1 MTTASTTTATT
12 GQTTGQSTA
21 RTTTRPAYAVSTA
34 LKTGA
39 VTGVAAAV
47 LNVVVSA
54 VARGPFGASD
64 DFAPLTPGPIVMW
77 SVLGALVG
85 AFGWRLIVNKRTDSR
100 ALLSKLVPTVLVLS
114 FIPDVALLVSD
125 SMAGQT
131 TAGVVALMIMHV
143 LTAAIVVTGYRRSM
157 PAA

>member
-1 MTTASTTTATT
+1 MTAAATASPTATR
-12 GQTTGQSTA
+12 S
-21 RTTTRPAYAVSTA
+21 TTRPAYAVSTA

-39 VTGVAAAV
+39 VAGLAAAV
-47 LNVVVSA
+47 LNVLVSA
-54 VARGPFGASD
+54 IARGPFGASD

-77 SVLGALVG
+77 SVLGAIVG
-85 AFGWRLIVNKRTDSR
+85 AVGWRLIVNKKADSQ

-114 FIPDVALLVSD
+114 FIPDVALLASD

-131 TAGVVALMIMHV
+131 NAGVVALMIMHV

>member
-1 MTTASTTTATT
+1 M
-12 GQTTGQSTA
+12 
-21 RTTTRPAYAVSTA
+21 
-34 LKTGA
+34 L
-39 VTGVAAAV
+39 
-47 LNVVVSA
+47 VSA

-77 SVLGALVG
+77 TILGAIIG
-85 AFGWRLIVNKRTDSR
+85 AIGWRLIVTKKDDSR
-100 ALLSKLVPTVLVLS
+100 ALLNRLVPTVLVLS
-114 FIPDVALLVSD
+114 LIPDVALLVTD

-131 TAGVVALMIMHV
+131 TAGVLALMVMHV